1 MTKARVSA
9 VSLNLRSLISRRT
22 LGRDIGA
29 LVVGLLP
36 SGIPRVAAVAS
47 QPQAPAGQA
56 RNLEDTAD
64 WDDEFCQVCSQTGC
78 TSDVG
83 CQQPGVPIH
92 DPPVLVSPANTNGH
106 VLRLSN
112 LGGPS
117 YAHVLYQCR
126 LNEGNYPGITAAT
139 SFELDLWFLCR
150 PPTTLN
156 NADGVLSRVQA
167 IEFAIGLWVES
178 SRWDWEVQWEVVP
191 GPGGTAGW
199 RVYSGQMWVPT
210 GIPAELTSG
219 DWHRLRLLGSVIN
232 GQTHYDAFAID
243 GVEHALGL
251 SYPPQPLAV
260 PSQPPL
266 VTVHVQLDGPAIPAP
281 GGYEVLLDQVN
292 LRWGDA
298 APGAAPFPDNA
309 VPTMELTTTEI
320 IDAGNG
326 TACGPLQPSREIGLN
341 TYQGPQLPLP
351 APAGPCEL
359 YLAHGDILADSTCHV
374 RVFATGEPIS
384 GLSASTWK
392 LVLISGG
399 TEDQRL
405 QEVARIQAGAAQAA
419 GGTCPF
425 G

>member
-1 MTKARVSA
+1 MTKARVS
-9 VSLNLRSLISRRT
+9 VVPLGLRSLISRRT
-22 LGRDIGA
+22 LGRDFGA

-36 SGIPRVAAVAS
+36 IDIRRVAVVAA

-56 RNLEDTAD
+56 RNLEDTAV
-64 WDDEFCQVCSQTGC
+64 WDDEFCQSCSQAGC

-83 CQQPGVPIH
+83 CQQPGVPVH
-92 DPPVLVSPANTNGH
+92 DPPTLVPTANHDGQ

-126 LNEGNYPGITAAT
+126 LGDGDYPGITTAT
-139 SFELDLWFLCR
+139 TYDLDLWFLCR

-167 IEFAIGLWVES
+167 IEFAIGLWAGS

-199 RVYSGQMWVPT
+199 RVHGDGVWVPT

-219 DWHRLRLLGSVIN
+219 DWHHLRLRASVAD

-251 SYPPQPLAV
+251 SYPPQPLAI

-298 APGAAPFPDNA
+298 ATGAAPWPTSPSSTI
-309 VPTMELTTTEI
+309 VPPTTEAG
-320 IDAGNG
+320 DAANG

-351 APAGPCEL
+351 APAGPCEM
-359 YLAHGDILADSTCHV
+359 YVAHGDILADGTCHV
-374 RVFATGEPIS
+374 RVFATGKPVS
-384 GLSASTWK
+384 GLSGSTWK
-392 LVLISGG
+392 LVLLSGG
-399 TEDQRL
+399 TEDQRF